1 MQSKLIALHHIDCP
15 WRPSD
20 LEQREGRGVRQGNEW
35 SDVFI
40 FRYVT
45 EGRNN
50 QAGFDSFLWQ
60 AIENKQRMISQV
72 MSGDRTHRTIEDID
86 ETVLNAAQM
95 KAIASGDPLI
105 MERATLE
112 AELQGLGMQLQAYND
127 RQFRDK
133 SKIQYLTDMVNTN
146 HPAQIQ
152 RIQSDLVIVA
162 QANLKQFIS
171 DRGMMLDKAVLIDHH
186 IIEQVQRLKE
196 SYRLTQIQIGQFAGL
211 SVFLSRFGSEVN
223 GYIGMTINSGYE
235 FNAECQQPYS
245 SLLHVVRNAIAAKLT
260 AAQETLERDRQE
272 LPILQNRVSQPFE
285 QAQEYEQKSNR
296 LGFLKEMFDAIA
308 HESPVDDSVADN
320 CAEGEEL
327 EESREI
333 FWERDSSAAPLEP
346 PSAAIVEVLRQRHFE
361 DWVSGDADNW
371 LEELAQLLGDFDL
384 PVNGDQFLA
393 VPESKCE
400 FRQWSEFTLL
410 EGGGKQLVIP
420 HKNVNEQIEQ
430 LWLF

>member
-1 MQSKLIALHHIDCP
+1 
-15 WRPSD
+15 
-20 LEQREGRGVRQGNEW
+20 W

-146 HPAQIQ
+146 HPTSIQ
-152 RIQSDLVIVA
+152 RIQSDLATVS

-171 DRGMMLDKAVLIDHH
+171 DRGVMLDKAVLIDHH
-186 IIEQVQRLKE
+186 ITEQVQRLKE
-196 SYRLTQIQIGQFAGL
+196 SYRLSQIQIGQFAGL
-211 SVFLSRFGSEVN
+211 NVYLSRFGSEVN
-223 GYIGMTINSGYE
+223 GYIGTSISSGYE
-235 FNAECQQPYS
+235 FNAECQQPHS
-245 SLLHVVRNAIAAKLT
+245 SLLHVVRNAIAVKLT
-260 AAQETLERDRQE
+260 TAQENLERDRQE
-272 LPILQNRVSQPFE
+272 LPILENRVSQPFE
-285 QAQEYEQKSNR
+285 QSQEYEQKSNR

-308 HESPVDDSVADN
+308 HEAPVDESDSDN
-320 CAEGEEL
+320 TEEGDDL

-333 FWERDSSAAPLEP
+333 FWERDSRASQLEP
-346 PSAAIVEVLRQRHFE
+346 PSTAIVEVLRQRQFA
-361 DWVSGDADNW
+361 DWVAPDSENW
-371 LEELAQLLGDFDL
+371 LEQIALLVGDLDL
-384 PVNGDQFLA
+384 SMSSVKL
-393 VPESKCE
+393 PES
-400 FRQWSEFTLL
+400 SVL
-410 EGGGKQLVIP
+410 
-420 HKNVNEQIEQ
+420 N
-430 LWLF
+430 